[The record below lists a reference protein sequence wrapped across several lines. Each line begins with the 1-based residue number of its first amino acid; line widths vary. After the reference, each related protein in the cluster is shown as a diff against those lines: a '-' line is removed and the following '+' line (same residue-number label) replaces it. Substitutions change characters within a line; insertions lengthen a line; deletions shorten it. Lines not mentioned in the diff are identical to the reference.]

1 MSSIPTAS
9 TATASRRWRP
19 LTRVV
24 FDAKVTLSL
33 PAERVW
39 QKLTDWGGHGEWIPL
54 TRIDVDPA
62 DPNRFVAWSGFGR
75 KLALEDRMHATGLN
89 FDGQRGTCHVDKLG
103 PVLVGFAEVAVEASG
118 SGTQVVWHE
127 DVTVPYL
134 PKFLS
139 GVVGKTAAALFASS
153 LRRMAK

>member
-1 MSSIPTAS
+1 MSSTPTSS
-9 TATASRRWRP
+9 TATSSRRWRP

-24 FDAKVTLSL
+24 FDAKVTLAM
-33 PAERVW
+33 PVEQVW

-54 TRIDVDPA
+54 TRIDLDPQ
-62 DPNRFVAWSGFGR
+62 DHNRFVAWSGFGR
-75 KLALEDRMHATGLN
+75 KLALEDRMHATDLQ

-103 PVLVGFAEVAVEASG
+103 PVLVGFATVEVAAEG
-118 SGTQVVWHE
+118 SNTRVLWHE